1 MKQPRG
7 FKEYG
12 KEGCCPTEWNTTPDM
27 TGSHELDASIM
38 HCKNKDA
45 QAKLSDHIMRD
56 VAYEKNNG
64 YTRSSND

>member
-1 MKQPRG
+1 MKQPKG
-7 FKEYG
+7 MTEYG
-12 KEGCCPTEWNTTPDM
+12 QGACCPDEFNHVPNIS
-27 TGSHELDASIM
+27 GNHEMDLGIM